1 MKPFLI
7 GTRGSALALAQT
19 TWVKD
24 QLQKKFPEQT
34 FELRLIKTQGD
45 QLQKQNE
52 ATTSS
57 STAPLSKGL
66 FTKELENALLS
77 KEIDFAVHSLKDLP
91 TELTPELIIA
101 AIPQRASAHD
111 VLITRHETRFE
122 DLPKN
127 AYLATGSPRRQQE
140 LLRLRPDLQF
150 ISVRGNIDTR
160 LKKLDQNSNWHGLVL
175 AAAGL
180 ERLSLET
187 SNFKI
192 IPLDYEILLPAP
204 GQGALAIQTRANDS
218 KSKAFAQSLDDF
230 ITRCCVETER
240 QFLAGFGGG
249 CQFPLGAY
257 GYLKENFE
265 EKIKFIHLTVRLYL
279 NRPTGLKF
287 EYQFPFENAPHMSY
301 QKAHQERNSIY

>member
-1 MKPFLI
+1 MKPFII

-24 QLQKKFPEQT
+24 QLQKNFPSQT

-52 ATTSS
+52 SAITSS
-57 STAPLSKGL
+57 TTPLSKGL
-66 FTKELENALLS
+66 FTKELENALLT

-91 TELTPELIIA
+91 TELTPELTIA

-111 VLITRHETRFE
+111 VLITRYETRFE

-127 AYLATGSPRRQQE
+127 AHLATGSPRRQQE

-150 ISVRGNIDTR
+150 SAIRGNIDTR
-160 LKKLDQNSNWHGLVL
+160 LKKLEQNSDWHGLVL

-180 ERLSLET
+180 ERLSPET
-187 SNFKI
+187 SNLKI
-192 IPLDYEILLPAP
+192 IPLSYDILLPSP
-204 GQGALAIQTRANDS
+204 GQGALAIQTRTHDS
-218 KSKAFAQSLDDF
+218 QSQALAQSLDDP

-265 EKIKFIHLTVRLYL
+265 EKTKFIHLIVRLYL

-287 EYQFPFENAPHMSY
+287 EYYFPFENASILSY
-301 QKAHQERNSIY
+301 KSACKEKASIY